1 MEVGKTTEFAPIDA
15 VVKPELHAQPCSCRT
30 EPEEPPDVCASLW
43 IALLALTLDYCAGIR
58 LHSVLASPGV
68 LPSLD
73 SGDFSCVAEVQS

>member
-30 EPEEPPDVCASLW
+30 EPEEPPDVRVPLDRFAGPDLG
-43 IALLALTLDYCAGIR
+43 LLCRDT
-58 LHSVLASPGV
+58 SPFCTCLSGV

-73 SGDFSCVAEVQS
+73 LGDFSCVAEVQS